1 MVVTKD
7 TSCKM
12 VSKNPSMRQ
21 PHCQVYNYVHCLQKY
36 RPLTVVRIDVFSLEW
51 TTQYKMSGLAVM
63 VPESMVG
70 NSWPNVRNVFL
81 NKAIWLRMGWIFV
94 ADKMALTKTHMPAK
108 PRTKPF
114 FYLVSLWIQFN
125 LLITFTAVHG
135 G

>member
-1 MVVTKD
+1 MERLGVQIIQSVV
-7 TSCKM
+7 CNMPCLGVNIERFFKM

-70 NSWPNVRNVFL
+70 NS
-81 NKAIWLRMGWIFV
+81 
-94 ADKMALTKTHMPAK
+94 
-108 PRTKPF
+108 
-114 FYLVSLWIQFN
+114 
-125 LLITFTAVHG
+125 
-135 G
+135 